1 MSYKTLREFHK
12 LVCDEFNDGK
22 PLEYKFTDK
31 DGYWR
36 MTKGYTGHGM
46 KEMTAGQYLS
56 IVEMCKRNVAKEHE
70 DDKRSRGRPTKKV
83 RNKYV
88 GDLYE

>member
-1 MSYKTLREFHK
+1 MTVIK
-12 LVCDEFNDGK
+12 EFNDGK

-31 DGYWR
+31 SGYWK
-36 MTKGYTGHGM
+36 MTKGFTGHGM
-46 KEMTAGQYLS
+46 KEITADKYLK
-56 IVEMCKRNVAKEHE
+56 IVEMCKRDLEQEHQ

>member
-1 MSYKTLREFHK
+1 MMTLREFHK

-22 PLEYKFTDK
+22 PLEYKFTNP

-46 KEMTAGQYLS
+46 KEMTSGQYLK
-56 IVEMCKRNVAKEHE
+56 IIELCKRDVEAEHKNE
-70 DDKRSRGRPTKKV
+70 VRQRGRPKKV
-83 RNKYV
+83 HTKYK
-88 GDLYE
+88 

>member
-12 LVCDEFNDGK
+12 LVCDKFNDGK
-22 PLEYKFTDK
+22 PLEYKFTDP

-46 KEMTAGQYLS
+46 KEMTAGQYLR
-56 IVEMCKRNVAKEHE
+56 IVEMCKRDVAKEHE
-70 DDKRSRGRPTKKV
+70 KEIRSRGRPTKKV

>member
-1 MSYKTLREFHK
+1 MTLREFYK
-12 LVCDEFNDGK
+12 QICNEFNDGQ
-22 PLEYKFTDK
+22 PLEYKFTNK

-46 KEMTAGQYLS
+46 KEMTAGQYLK
-56 IVEMCKRNVAKEHE
+56 IVEMCKRDVSAEHRNE
-70 DDKRSRGRPTKKV
+70 IRSRGRPTKKV
-83 RNKYV
+83 RNKYI